1 MGVAAPNGRHCAER
15 LALAERIT
23 ELPRIRFVAPRGHHL
38 HVEHRRDV
46 RVRFV
51 CNMLTMCGIFE
62 LRRMRKRLRGAG
74 AAEGV
79 RRREGGEGVRDL
91 HDGL

>member
-1 MGVAAPNGRHCAER
+1 MK
-15 LALAERIT
+15 
-23 ELPRIRFVAPRGHHL
+23 
-38 HVEHRRDV
+38 HRRDV

-74 AAEGV
+74 APEGV
-79 RRREGGEGVRDL
+79 RRREGGEGVRDS